1 MSNVHTTETLID
13 FLSNDKTAYQAW
25 LALGQ
30 KIAQHFFT
38 PVGTGSLPDIKF
50 YWHINSLSY
59 SYEQS
64 VSCRLSYLVRTHLSR
79 IINENDDIDDM
90 HLSYDVIN
98 DVASQWGD
106 MLYSEIKCGALQ
118 PEKATMDII
127 TVLYGE
133 AGGNI
138 AKTCRITGQSRHFVN
153 KAKDT
158 VSLEAYVRMTRV
170 KTGTP
175 YHIVMGDCAPY
186 CHAFPAFT
194 PVQSIEDENDVKRL
208 IQAGDLVAEWGS
220 SSWHVVSELT
230 SYGNIIFAEEAMIH
244 APCRRLPKAFAA
256 SAARFCSKINN
267 QPASLYVP
275 QDDVAA

>member
-1 MSNVHTTETLID
+1 
-13 FLSNDKTAYQAW
+13 
-25 LALGQ
+25 
-30 KIAQHFFT
+30 
-38 PVGTGSLPDIKF
+38 
-50 YWHINSLSY
+50 
-59 SYEQS
+59 
-64 VSCRLSYLVRTHLSR
+64 
-79 IINENDDIDDM
+79 
-90 HLSYDVIN
+90 
-98 DVASQWGD
+98 
-106 MLYSEIKCGALQ
+106 
-118 PEKATMDII
+118 
-127 TVLYGE
+127 
-133 AGGNI
+133 
-138 AKTCRITGQSRHFVN
+138 
-153 KAKDT
+153 
-158 VSLEAYVRMTRV
+158 
-170 KTGTP
+170 
-175 YHIVMGDCAPY
+175 MGDCAPY